1 MNQGSLKVYG
11 TDIEAQLVCTKVM
24 DHEVYTSC
32 IRWVSQ
38 MDSKHSAWT
47 DLDRARIFVE
57 LEFAISVL
65 VINYKYLS

>member
-1 MNQGSLKVYG
+1 
-11 TDIEAQLVCTKVM
+11 M

-65 VINYKYLS
+65 VINYNYLS